1 MPACCCLP
9 LALVMIM
16 TLVCGVSPAL
26 LTTRRD
32 LVASLRGG
40 TADRSSTSRIR
51 ASLASAQLGL
61 SLVLL
66 VIAGLF
72 MKSLINVSRVEL
84 GMNIAGVTT
93 FRLSPEL
100 NGLSPQRS
108 RAYFERVA
116 EAVRRLPGITSVTTA
131 TIRVQSGSRGGTNVT
146 VEGFTPEPGG
156 NTASDAADIGPN
168 YFRTFRIPLLA
179 GRDFTDADVLG
190 APRVAIVNQAFARK
204 FKLGETVVGKRM
216 RPGAGRRPPDI
227 EIVGLVAD
235 ARYSQAKDPI
245 QPQFFLP
252 EYQNPRLGALNF
264 YIRSEQPPERVV
276 PAIRD
281 TVQKIDATIPIE
293 NLRTVSTQAGD
304 VVTLD
309 RLVTTLAIGSGVVA
323 SLLAAIGLYGVLAY
337 NLAQRSREFGVRIA
351 LGANVYR
358 IWGVVFGYV
367 GRIALAGLLS
377 GIIAAFAAGRLAA
390 AQFFEVPG
398 YDVGVTVAAVAALAF
413 VAAAAGSIP
422 AWRASRIKPME
433 SLRSE

>member
-1 MPACCCLP
+1 
-9 LALVMIM
+9 V
-16 TLVCGVSPAL
+16 
-26 LTTRRD
+26 
-32 LVASLRGG
+32 
-40 TADRSSTSRIR
+40 
-51 ASLASAQLGL
+51 
-61 SLVLL
+61 
-66 VIAGLF
+66 
-72 MKSLINVSRVEL
+72 
-84 GMNIAGVTT
+84 GVTT

-100 NGLSPQRS
+100 NGFSPQQS

-116 EAVRRLPGITSVTTA
+116 EAVRRLPDVTSLTTA

-156 NTASDAADIGPN
+156 NTASDAAEIGSN
-168 YFRTFRIPLLA
+168 YFHTFRIPLLA

-190 APRVAIVNQAFARK
+190 TPRVAIVNQAFARK
-204 FKLGETVVGKRM
+204 FNLGNTVVGKRM

-252 EYQNPRLGALNF
+252 ESQNPRLGALNF
-264 YIRSEQPPERVV
+264 YLRSLQPAEGLVT
-276 PAIRD
+276 AIRD
-281 TVQKIDATIPIE
+281 TVRRIDATIPIE
-293 NLRTVSTQAGD
+293 NLRAVSAQATD

-309 RLVTTLAIGSGVVA
+309 RLVTTLAIGCGVVA

-337 NLAQRSREFGVRIA
+337 NLAQRAREFGVRIA

-367 GRIALAGLLS
+367 GRIAVTGLFL
-377 GIIAAFAAGRLAA
+377 GTIAACAAGRFAA
-390 AQFFEVPG
+390 AQFFQVPG
-398 YDVGVTVAAVAALAF
+398 YDVGVTVAAVLALGL

-422 AWRASRIKPME
+422 AWRASRIKPMA